1 MILGTGQNLTNR
13 TLSVEIA
20 YDAQMQLE
28 LNGTNIIDE
37 SERGGSPASLFWPWC
52 GANVSLLALSYGAFF
67 LGFGISFLQATIAAI
82 LGTVLS
88 FLLVGV
94 SSLAGKKS
102 NAPTMVLSRASFGV
116 KGNLIPGFLSYL
128 IFVGWE
134 TVLVSLATLATGT
147 VFVRVGHLDRNLS
160 MVIGFLIAIA
170 LTVFGG
176 VLGHSIIMKLQKW
189 LTLVTVAAT
198 ILYFL
203 LTIDEVNWSAV
214 TSIPHGSAAGF
225 IGALIFGATGI
236 GLGWVNSAADYSRY
250 LPRSASS
257 RGVVGWTVFGAS
269 IVPIAMVI
277 YGAALAGS
285 SEELFG
291 AIANDP
297 IGALTTLLPTWF
309 LIPFALVAIL
319 GLVGGAILD
328 LYSSGLTL
336 ISIGLP
342 VKRYVAASIDSAIMV
357 AGTIYLVWIADD
369 FFFPFQGFLIT
380 LGVPIA
386 AWSAIFVADVLMR
399 KQSYS
404 ESDLFNES
412 GRYGAWNLRSLS
424 LMAIGSIVGWGFVT
438 NPFASW
444 LSWQGYFLGVF
455 GGKEGQWAGANLGVA
470 FALLIGFFGY
480 LLLSR
485 QAIKRQENA

>member
-1 MILGTGQNLTNR
+1 
-13 TLSVEIA
+13 
-20 YDAQMQLE
+20 MQLE
-28 LNGTNIIDE
+28 LNGTNVIDE
-37 SERGGSPASLFWPWC
+37 SERKGSPSSLFWPWC

-67 LGFGISFLQATIAAI
+67 LGFGISFYQATIAAF

-88 FLLVGV
+88 FLLVGF

-102 NAPTMVLSRASFGV
+102 NAPTMVLSRAAFGV
-116 KGNLIPGFLSYL
+116 KGNLVPGALSYL

-147 VFVRVGHLDRNLS
+147 VFVRVGHIDRNLA
-160 MVIGFLIAIA
+160 MILGFVVAVA
-170 LTVFGG
+170 LTAFSG
-176 VLGHSIIMKLQKW
+176 VLGHATIMKLQKW

-198 ILYFL
+198 FIYFA
-203 LTIDEVNWSAV
+203 LTIDEVKWSAV
-214 TSIPHGSAAGF
+214 SDIPSGTNAGF

-250 LPRSASS
+250 LPRNSS
-257 RGVVGWTVFGAS
+257 SKAVVGWTVFGAS

-291 AIANDP
+291 AIASDP

-309 LIPFALVAIL
+309 LIPFALIAIL

-342 VKRYVAASIDSAIMV
+342 VKRYIAATIDSLIMV

-369 FFFPFQGFLIT
+369 FFYPFQGFLIT
-380 LGVPIA
+380 IGVPIA
-386 AWSAIFVADVLMR
+386 TWSAIFVTDVLMR
-399 KQSYS
+399 KKPYS
-404 ESDLFNES
+404 EPDLYAAN
-412 GRYGAWNLRSLS
+412 GRYGTWNAKSLS
-424 LMAIGSIVGWGFVT
+424 IMALGAVVGWGFVT

-455 GGKEGQWAGANLGVA
+455 GGKEGAWAGANLGVF
-470 FALLIGFFGY
+470 FALVIGAFGY
-480 LLLSR
+480 FFTAR
-485 QAIKRQENA
+485 NIIRIDNNAQ